1 MNKAE
6 EDIRMSKHVPQIK
19 ACCYLPA
26 YGQFTFKVETC
37 LKQISIYSGRLRK
50 IT

>member
-6 EDIRMSKHVPQIK
+6 EDIRMSKNVLQIK
-19 ACCYLPA
+19 ACCYLPS
-26 YGQFTFKVETC
+26 YGLFTFKVETC
-37 LKQISIYSGRLRK
+37 LKQISIYSGRLHK